1 MKKFSKPWLPCS
13 QKRNPKAKRISPILE
28 DSITTSDF
36 RSFVYQ
42 TLERR
47 RLNMTAL
54 HTTFG
59 VLRTFRQSFKS
70 SMQRLFTNL
79 NSQNKPP
86 PPNVD
91 RQYHDHWWWISK
103 VTLPVSSCWSWWPQR
118 ATCQGSSWRP
128 FLRKAPRRRCT
139 SPGRHLLD
147 DSMLPADEKEAPKSQ
162 SQADDWYHRIDT
174 TKKCIFDYFWIF
186 LNIRI
191 LGSNPQLKWNIIELT
206 ATTNHQPQLGK
217 QKKIQLIS

>member
-1 MKKFSKPWLPCS
+1 MLYPACTNLYKYQTSRKKTFTPCETHLSTKHSLIHYIYLPKQLHCGQWQASKTQLMKKFSKPWLPCS

-91 RQYHDHWWWISK
+91 RQYHDH
-103 VTLPVSSCWSWWPQR
+103 
-118 ATCQGSSWRP
+118 
-128 FLRKAPRRRCT
+128 
-139 SPGRHLLD
+139 
-147 DSMLPADEKEAPKSQ
+147 
-162 SQADDWYHRIDT
+162 
-174 TKKCIFDYFWIF
+174 
-186 LNIRI
+186 
-191 LGSNPQLKWNIIELT
+191 
-206 ATTNHQPQLGK
+206 
-217 QKKIQLIS
+217 